1 MRRPRRDAVVS
12 AGSGIALVTGAGGNV
27 GSEVCAELLRRGVPL
42 RPPCS
47 TSAMLRA
54 YLTASPRRPSIS
66 RALRPTLRPSR
77 ASTAAFLMR
86 PPHMAQAGAFD
97 PFIAAMR
104 AAGVRQV
111 VFLSLLG
118 AEKNPL
124 VPHHAIEKRLRA
136 SGLGWTMVRPAF
148 FMQNLTTT
156 HLADLRAGRIV
167 VPAGEGRTSFIDVRD
182 VGAVAALALAE
193 EGHVGKA
200 YSITGGEALTY
211 DECAALLSE
220 ASGLRIVYTRPSGRQ
235 FARHMA
241 AQGFPPDHIRV
252 MRGIYLVCRLR
263 MAGRITDELPRLL
276 GRPALTF
283 AEFARDSSPRLV
295 M

>member
-1 MRRPRRDAVVS
+1 MS

-27 GSEVCAELLRRGVPL
+27 GREVCAELLRRGVPL
-42 RPPCS
+42 R
-47 TSAMLRA
+47 AAALDERA
-54 YLTASPRRPSIS
+54 AAAVPGGVPWVPFDFARPETYAA
-66 RALRPTLRPSR
+66 ALEGVDRV
-77 ASTAAFLMR
+77 FLMR
-86 PPHMAQAGAFD
+86 PPHMAKAAAFD
-97 PFIAAMR
+97 PFTAAMR

-111 VFLSLLG
+111 AFLSLLG
-118 AEKNPL
+118 VEKNPV

-167 VPAGEGRTSFIDVRD
+167 VPAGNGRTSFIDVRD
-182 VGAVAALALAE
+182 IGAVAALTLAE
-193 EGHVGKA
+193 DGHVGKA

-220 ASGLRIVYTRPSGRQ
+220 ASGRRIVYTRPSGRE

-241 AQGFPPDHIRV
+241 AQGFPPDYVLV
-252 MRGIYLVCRLR
+252 MRGIYLVCRLHL
-263 MAGRITDELPRLL
+263 AGRITDELPRLL
-276 GRPALTF
+276 GRPAISF
-283 AEFARDSSPRLV
+283 ARFARDSAPLLTA
-295 M
+295 